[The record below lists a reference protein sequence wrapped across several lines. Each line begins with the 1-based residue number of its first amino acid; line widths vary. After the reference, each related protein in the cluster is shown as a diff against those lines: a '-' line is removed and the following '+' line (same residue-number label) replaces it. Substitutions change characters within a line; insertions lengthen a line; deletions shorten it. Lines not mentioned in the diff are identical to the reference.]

1 MVKCVVSGCPNRIL
15 NGNRGVLSR
24 PPKRFF
30 PFPKD
35 PARVKVWL
43 AALRE
48 TDKQEASEQHLICEE
63 HFLPEDISRNG
74 VNSDAIPIMP
84 PYLDGSLGGIIN
96 PWGAES
102 SEEDDQWGVADAGD
116 DEEEEEEMEEEM
128 EEEVEEEVE
137 EEMKEEMEEDGSGGP
152 PEAPSP
158 QPPQQV
164 PSPTLHDPPKVIT
177 TSVDIQ
183 CKEDLQTKK
192 PFKNDM
198 SLVLLTRRLLE
209 LLVASP
215 DSWLDLHQAASRLQT
230 RKCDVYDIVGVLE
243 SISVVQ
249 RKSRRVKWIGQ
260 CPISHFLWKTEEK
273 FKKELENLKLEESTL
288 DSLIKNC
295 AQQLFDMTDNEEN
308 ARAAYVTHE
317 DVSQLAAFQEQ
328 TVIVIKAPEETRLE
342 VPAPTEDNIKVHLKG
357 GNGPIMVM
365 TCDLGTGGV
374 PVKEEMSGCFM
385 TLEESR
391 IQTQTLHTHKNVQ

>member
-1 MVKCVVSGCPNRIL
+1 MVKCVVSGCRNRLL

-24 PPKRFF
+24 PLKRFF

-48 TDKQEASEQHLICEE
+48 TDKQEAAEQHLICEE

-84 PYLDGSLGGIIN
+84 PYLDGPLGDIGT
-96 PWGAES
+96 WGAES
-102 SEEDDQWGVADAGD
+102 SEEDDQWGTAGG
-116 DEEEEEEMEEEM
+116 DEEDEEEEEMEEDE
-128 EEEVEEEVE
+128 
-137 EEMKEEMEEDGSGGP
+137 SGAP
-152 PEAPSP
+152 VRPPSP

-164 PSPTLHDPPKVIT
+164 LSEPAVHVPPKVNT
-177 TSVDIQ
+177 PSVDLQ
-183 CKEDLQTKK
+183 SKEDLQTEK
-192 PFKNDM
+192 PCRNDV

-209 LLVASP
+209 LLLLSP

-230 RKCDVYDIVGVLE
+230 GKCQVYDIIGVLE
-243 SISVVQ
+243 SLSVVQ
-249 RKSRRVKWIGQ
+249 RRSRRVKWIGQ
-260 CPISHFLWKTEEK
+260 CPISHFLWKTEAE
-273 FKKELENLKLEESTL
+273 FRKELESLKLEESTL
-288 DSLIKNC
+288 DGLIKNC

-308 ARAAYVTHE
+308 AMAAYVTHE
-317 DVSQLAAFQEQ
+317 DVSRLTPFKEQ
-328 TVIVIKAPEETRLE
+328 TVIVIKAPEETKLE
-342 VPAPTEDNIKVHLKG
+342 VPTPTQDNIKVHLKG
-357 GNGPIMVM
+357 GKGPIAVM

-391 IQTQTLHTHKNVQ
+391 IQTQTLRTHKTAH